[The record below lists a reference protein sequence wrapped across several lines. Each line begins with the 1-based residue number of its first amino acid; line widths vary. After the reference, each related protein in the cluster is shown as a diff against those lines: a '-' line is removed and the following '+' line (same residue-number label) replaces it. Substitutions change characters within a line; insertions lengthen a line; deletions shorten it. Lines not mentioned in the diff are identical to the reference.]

1 MSTAFKRRAGGL
13 LMRALLYLNSY
24 GQLQITHSLFMILV
38 ENAGTQLPCI
48 LQGRLVTQHISV
60 CFKLKDAV

>member
-1 MSTAFKRRAGGL
+1 VSTAFKRRAGSL

-38 ENAGTQLPCI
+38 ENAGTQRNWIFVGNL
-48 LQGRLVTQHISV
+48 G
-60 CFKLKDAV
+60 